1 MASEK
6 TEPCKLML
14 IDGHSMAFR
23 AFYALPTENF
33 STKSGQHTNAV
44 YGFVS
49 MLINLLRDE
58 QPTHIGVAFD
68 LAGPTF
74 RAEIYPEYKAT
85 RKATPQEFIGQ
96 IELIQQVLDAL
107 NIRWVNEVG
116 NEGDDIIATL
126 ATEASG
132 KGWQS
137 VIVSGDRDSFQ
148 LIDER
153 TTVLFPRRGVSDL
166 SRMTPESL
174 EEKYQVPPS
183 RYPELAALVG
193 ETSDNLPGVP
203 KVGPKTAAKWLAA
216 YDGLDNLLASAD
228 TVAGKVGESLRSHID
243 EVMRNRRLNALV
255 KDLSL
260 PIGVGDLE
268 RENYDPK
275 ALDAVFNSLEFG
287 AMLRERLMNILGSQN
302 TSFESIELDQ
312 EILTKNGELSDWLAE
327 NSNQLIGIDVNGRW
341 GNSDLDIS
349 AISLATSNG
358 QAVWFDV
365 VQLSSEDEKALAQW
379 LADVKKPKA
388 IHGAKRPLQA
398 IWARGWQLGGLVCDT
413 ELAAYL
419 LRPDQRKYELNQL
432 ALSYLGRQLKAGEE
446 TQSLQ
451 DALDIDCG
459 DANESMLRA
468 GAVVELAQVLDKKL
482 DEIGQIK
489 LLTDLE
495 QPLAWVLAEME
506 NTGIAVDLEVL
517 EGLRQDFDSKVASA
531 SRAAFEAIGHELNLA
546 SPKQLQVVLFDELK
560 LPKTK
565 KIRSG
570 YTTDAEALAKLYEKT
585 SHPFLESLLAWRDAI
600 KLLQTVDGLRSAVGA
615 DGRIHTTFQQTIAAT
630 GRLSSS
636 DPNLQNIP
644 IRTPEG
650 VRIRDAFVV
659 GAGFDGLMSAD
670 YSQIEMRVMADV
682 SGDEALINAFNSG
695 VDFHTMTA
703 ARVYRVPAEQVSSQ
717 MRAHVKQM
725 NYGLA
730 YGLSAY
736 GLSSRIGVPVDQAKS
751 LMKDYFATFGKVRDY
766 LNGIVEEARKNGYTE
781 TILGRR
787 RYLPDLVSSNRQRR
801 EMAERAA
808 LNAPIQGSAAD
819 IIKVAM
825 LRVDKALKEA
835 QLKSRI
841 LLQIHDE
848 LVLEVAGG
856 EREEVA
862 QIVTEQMA
870 KAAQLKVELKVSI
883 GYGHSWHE
891 AAH

>member
-6 TEPCKLML
+6 SEPAKLML

-23 AFYALPTENF
+23 AFYALPVDSF
-33 STKSGQHTNAV
+33 STKAGQHTNAV

-58 QPTHIGVAFD
+58 TPTHVGVAFD

-96 IELIQQVLDAL
+96 IELIKQVLDAL
-107 NIRWVNEVG
+107 NIRWVDNPG
-116 NEGDDIIATL
+116 YEGDDVIATL
-126 ATEASG
+126 ATKAGAKSWET
-132 KGWQS
+132 

-148 LIDER
+148 LINEH

-228 TVAGKVGESLRSHID
+228 TVKGKVGESLRAHIAD
-243 EVMRNRRLNALV
+243 VTRNRRLNALV
-255 KDLSL
+255 KDLPL
-260 PIGVGDLE
+260 PIGISELE
-268 RENYDPK
+268 REDYDSK
-275 ALDAVFNSLEFG
+275 ALSTIFDSLEFG
-287 AMLRERLMNILGSQN
+287 QMLRERLMNILG
-302 TSFESIELDQ
+302 TQ
-312 EILTKNGELSDWLAE
+312 EGASAGVEWEHKILSDGELAVWLDE
-327 NSNQLIGIDVNGRW
+327 HNGKFVGVDVSGRW
-341 GNSDLDIS
+341 GVDDLDVS
-349 AISLATSNG
+349 AMALAGLDG
-358 QAVWFDV
+358 QAVWFDIAD
-365 VQLSSEDEKALAQW
+365 LSTADEKALASW
-379 LADVKKPKA
+379 LSDESQPKA
-388 IHGAKRPLQA
+388 MHGSKEPLRA
-398 IWARGWQLGGLVCDT
+398 IWARGWRLAGLDCDT

-419 LRPDQRKYELNQL
+419 LRPDQRRYELDQL
-432 ALSYLGRQLKAGEE
+432 TISYLGRQLKAAKPQ
-446 TQSLQ
+446 QSLQ
-451 DALDIDCG
+451 DTLDFDSG
-459 DANESMLRA
+459 DAEESMLRA
-468 GAVVELAQVLDKKL
+468 AAIAELAQVLDKKL
-482 DEIGQIK
+482 DQIGQGK
-489 LLTDLE
+489 LLRDLE

-506 NTGIAVDLEVL
+506 TTGIAVDLGVL
-517 EGLRQDFDSKVASA
+517 EGLRQDYEAKAVSA
-531 SRAAFEAIGHELNLA
+531 SRAAFDSIGHELNLA

-570 YTTDAEALAKLYEKT
+570 YTTDAEALAKLFAT
-585 SHPFLESLLAWRDAI
+585 TAHPFLEHLLAWRDAI
-600 KLLQTVDGLRSAVGA
+600 KLRQTVDGLISAVGA

-659 GAGFDGLMSAD
+659 GEGFDGLMSAD

-695 VDFHTMTA
+695 TDFHTMTA
-703 ARVYRVPAEQVSSQ
+703 ARVYRVPSDQVDPQ

-736 GLSSRIGVPVDQAKS
+736 GLSSRIGVSVDQAKS
-751 LMKDYFATFGKVRDY
+751 LMDDYFATFGKVRDY

-787 RYLPDLVSSNRQRR
+787 RYLPELVSSNRQRR

-819 IIKVAM
+819 IIKIAM
-825 LRVDKALKEA
+825 LGVDKALKQA
-835 QLKSRI
+835 KLKSRI

-848 LVLEVAGG
+848 LVLEVAAG
-856 EREEVA
+856 ERDAVTK
-862 QIVTEQMA
+862 IVTEQMG
-870 KAAQLKVELKVSI
+870 KAAHLKVELSVSI
-883 GYGHSWHE
+883 GYGGSWHE